1 MTRTAVARSR
11 ARSFSQPVR
20 RTQDTGTHRPHAE
33 NRKAAEELTGVRS
46 RHRHTADRDSRRPGP
61 MGMDEACP
69 RRAGQTVPRRVV
81 HAMRGSRIGD
91 EFDRTLGFDN
101 FIRQL
106 DRVFDRSG
114 IERAALCGV
123 SYGGFIALRYA
134 AMRPE
139 RVASLVLVSSPAPGW
154 VPNERQQQ
162 YLSRPW
168 RSAPAFVMSAPFR
181 LWPEI
186 RAAYDTVRER
196 FAFSLGHAVRVI
208 AAPIVPPQMAA
219 RVKMQQALDF
229 APDCER
235 IKVPTLIISGQDD
248 LDQIVPA
255 EVTRRYQQLISG
267 ARYVQIE
274 ALGPYRPSYPS
285 GAICRHRQR
294 IHQWQRSLISV
305 GPAGPLEALLDEPA
319 HRDVTDRPG
328 QPSCSRIRTRSL
340 AGRCTPR
347 GSIREPKGWR
357 ELGARCCGS
366 TFAGSA
372 GAPAH
377 SIRATERRKTSRPP
391 WITWP
396 RTIRARLCGRPDS
409 RSARGSRSKWARLT
423 IASRR

>member
-1 MTRTAVARSR
+1 VFDRG
-11 ARSFSQPVR
+11 
-20 RTQDTGTHRPHAE
+20 TGTPLIVIPGVQGRWEWMKPALD
-33 NRKAAEELTGVRS
+33 ELAKR
-46 RHRHTADRDSRRPGP
+46 
-61 MGMDEACP
+61 C
-69 RRAGQTVPRRVV
+69 RAVSYTLCGDL
-81 HAMRGSRIGD
+81 GS
-91 EFDRTLGFDN
+91 EMTFDRTLGFDN

-134 AMRPE
+134 ALRPE

-168 RSAPAFVMSAPFR
+168 RSVPAFVMSAPFR

-196 FAFSLGHAVRVI
+196 LAFSLGHAVRVI

-235 IKVPTLIISGQDD
+235 IKVPTLIVSGQDD

-274 ALGPYRPSYPS
+274 RS
-285 GAICRHRQR
+285 GHIGLLTH
-294 IHQWQRSLISV
+294 
-305 GPAGPLEALLDEPA
+305 PA
-319 HRDVTDRPG
+319 
-328 QPSCSRIRTRSL
+328 Q
-340 AGRCTPR
+340 
-347 GSIREPKGWR
+347 
-357 ELGARCCGS
+357 
-366 TFAGSA
+366 FADIVSGFIN
-372 GAPAH
+372 GNGH
-377 SIRATERRKTSRPP
+377 
-391 WITWP
+391 
-396 RTIRARLCGRPDS
+396 
-409 RSARGSRSKWARLT
+409 
-423 IASRR
+423 